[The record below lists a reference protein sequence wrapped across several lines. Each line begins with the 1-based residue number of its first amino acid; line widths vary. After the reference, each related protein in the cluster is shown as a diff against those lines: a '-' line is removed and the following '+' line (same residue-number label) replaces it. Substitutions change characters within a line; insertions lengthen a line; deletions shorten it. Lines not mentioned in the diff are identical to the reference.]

1 VLLAEIGGH
10 GALGVAIKTVSNPE
24 NHQCEYPA
32 MRSVA
37 TKLHD
42 DDDVGAIAGYMD
54 RKVQKVEFEFA
65 NEKPGCIELSASF
78 KVRTCLLTAAM
89 VTGHRATR

>member
-24 NHQCEYPA
+24 NHQCEYPV
-32 MRSVA
+32 MWLVA
-37 TKLHD
+37 TKLHH
-42 DDDVGAIAGYMD
+42 DDDVGAIAGYVD

-65 NEKPGCIELSASF
+65 NEKPGCIELSVSF
-78 KVRTCLLTAAM
+78 KVRTCLLPAVM